1 MQNAASLVLGP
12 TDIEVRSDFAM
23 DEMADQNL
31 YDLML
36 ESGVEWP
43 GNFFGPELDMSTGW
57 DDQTLLGV

>member
-12 TDIEVRSDFAM
+12 SDAEVSSDFAL
-23 DEMADQNL
+23 DDMADQSL

-43 GNFFGPELDMSTGW
+43 GNFFGPEMDMGAGW
-57 DDQTLLGV
+57 GDPAPFNM